1 MASGGWPTAEQKE
14 NASDASELRKPA
26 PIELN
31 GEREGD
37 SPAASTAS
45 GTAGVRAS
53 ERERKRRKFLG
64 ENVSPNA
71 AFSVFYFV
79 FEKKKKQLPRRMGV
93 RYECRRIHFPNRY

>member
-79 FEKKKKQLPRRMGV
+79 FEKKKKTIATSDG
-93 RYECRRIHFPNRY
+93 CKI

>member
-53 ERERKRRKFLG
+53 ERERKRTKIFGGNIFPQRCFQRFL
-64 ENVSPNA
+64 
-71 AFSVFYFV
+71 FCF
-79 FEKKKKQLPRRMGV
+79 
-93 RYECRRIHFPNRY
+93 